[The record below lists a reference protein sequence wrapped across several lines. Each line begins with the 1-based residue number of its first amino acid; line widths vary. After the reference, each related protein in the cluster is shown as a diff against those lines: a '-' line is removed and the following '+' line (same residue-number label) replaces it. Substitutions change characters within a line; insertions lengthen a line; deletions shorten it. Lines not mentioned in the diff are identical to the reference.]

1 MRKLAGKANIR
12 VVCEGRHKCNCRS
25 HTVAEVEE
33 AMASS
38 GVQGGV
44 FVQCYNDCPE
54 VLQQVY
60 KYFLSVS

>member
-1 MRKLAGKANIR
+1 MYEA
-12 VVCEGRHKCNCRS
+12 RHKCNCRS

>member
-1 MRKLAGKANIR
+1 M
-12 VVCEGRHKCNCRS
+12 
-25 HTVAEVEE
+25 AEVEE

-38 GVQGGV
+38 GVEGGV

-60 KYFLSVS
+60 KYSLGVY

>member
-1 MRKLAGKANIR
+1 M
-12 VVCEGRHKCNCRS
+12 
-25 HTVAEVEE
+25 AEVEE
-33 AMASS
+33 AMTSN

-60 KYFLSVS
+60 KYFFSVS

>member
-1 MRKLAGKANIR
+1 MRKLAGRNIR
-12 VVCEGRHKCNCRS
+12 ALCEAIHKDNCRS

-54 VLQQVY
+54 VLQKS
-60 KYFLSVS
+60 KYFLSVT

>member
-1 MRKLAGKANIR
+1 MRKLAGKANIK
-12 VVCEGRHKCNCRS
+12 VIYEARHVCNCRS

-54 VLQQVY
+54 VRQVY

>member
-1 MRKLAGKANIR
+1 MKKLAGRNIR
-12 VVCEGRHKCNCRS
+12 VVCEARHKDNCRS

>member
-1 MRKLAGKANIR
+1 MSRPKFIY
-12 VVCEGRHKCNCRS
+12 RS